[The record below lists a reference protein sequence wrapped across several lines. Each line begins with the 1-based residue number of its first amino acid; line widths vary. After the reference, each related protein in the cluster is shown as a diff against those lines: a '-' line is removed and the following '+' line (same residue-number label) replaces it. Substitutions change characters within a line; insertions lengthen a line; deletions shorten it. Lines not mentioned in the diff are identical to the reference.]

1 MVIGFKSSSTTKL
14 NGKELSFVFNNLAM
28 LINSGMSMVKA
39 LEVLCDVTK
48 GNHHKA
54 FCLLYSSIKEG
65 NSFSSSCLAITSEDM
80 YISLLAMGE
89 EMGRLEEVLYKLA
102 VHIEEKES
110 YKNKI
115 IKLSIYPIIL
125 LISTIAV
132 SFFIC
137 FFILPNIV
145 GMFGNTEG
153 SLPAYTKLI
162 LAFVN
167 SLKREPEKVISR
179 MILTTAAIVLT
190 LHWMNNTFYFFSK
203 ATGGIIFRLWEINF
217 LKVLGLSITSG
228 SSIMQ
233 AIGMIM
239 SNEKNPKGKSVLL
252 NINNDIMN
260 GSQLSEAF
268 HKERDISRVII
279 SFIAIGEESGNLDKY
294 LKICQ
299 ELLEKKYY
307 EGLNRYMALLQPL
320 LLVIM
325 GLIIISLIYSVFM
338 PMMNNM
344 YNI

>member
-1 MVIGFKSSSTTKL
+1 MVIDFKNNSTIKL
-14 NGKELSFVFNNLAM
+14 KGKELSFVFNNLAM
-28 LINSGMSMVKA
+28 LQNSGMSLIKA
-39 LEVLCDVTK
+39 LEVLCDITK

-65 NSFSSSCLAITSEDM
+65 NSFSDSCLQITSEEM
-80 YISLLAMGE
+80 YISLLATGE
-89 EMGRLEEVLYKLA
+89 EMGRLEEILYKLA
-102 VHIEEKES
+102 LHIEDKEK

-115 IKLSIYPIIL
+115 IKLSIYPVIL

-145 GMFGNTEG
+145 DMLGDNKE
-153 SLPAYTKLI
+153 SLPVFTKFI
-162 LAFVN
+162 LVSVN
-167 SLKREPEKVISR
+167 SVKKEPIKVISTFFLETSAI
-179 MILTTAAIVLT
+179 ILI
-190 LHWMNNTFYFFSK
+190 LHWINNTFDIFSK

-217 LKVLGLSITSG
+217 LKALGLSITSG
-228 SSIMQ
+228 SSIIQ
-233 AIGMIM
+233 AIGIIM
-239 SNEKNPKGKSVLL
+239 SNEKNPKGKSVLQ

-268 HKERDISRVII
+268 NKERDISRVII
-279 SFIAIGEESGNLDKY
+279 SFIAIGEESGNLEGY
-294 LKICQ
+294 IKICQ

-307 EGLNRYMALLQPL
+307 EGLSRYMALLQPL
-320 LLVIM
+320 LLVLM
-325 GLIIISLIYSVFM
+325 GVIIITLIYSIFM

>member
-1 MVIGFKSSSTTKL
+1 MFIDVKSSGTIKL
-14 NGKELSFVFNNLAM
+14 NGKELSFIFSNLAM

-39 LEVLCDVTK
+39 LEVLCDITK

-115 IKLSIYPIIL
+115 IKLSIYPIVL
-125 LISTIAV
+125 LISTIVV

-145 GMFGNTEG
+145 GMLGNTEG
-153 SLPAYTKLI
+153 RLPSFTKLI

-167 SLKREPEKVISR
+167 SLKREPDKVIYTMS
-179 MILTTAAIVLT
+179 ITTAVIILT
-190 LHWMNNTFYFFSK
+190 LHWMNTSFDIFSK
-203 ATGGIIFRLWEINF
+203 ATGGILFRLWEINF
-217 LKVLGLSITSG
+217 LKILGLSITSG

-233 AIGMIM
+233 AIGVIM
-239 SNEKNPKGKSVLL
+239 SNEKNPKGKSVLQ
-252 NINNDIMN
+252 NINNNILN

-268 HKERDISRVII
+268 DKEREISRVII
-279 SFIAIGEESGNLDKY
+279 SFIAIGEESGNLEKY
-294 LKICQ
+294 IKICQ

-307 EGLNRYMALLQPL
+307 EGLNRYIALLQPV
-320 LLVIM
+320 LLVVM
-325 GLIIISLIYSVFM
+325 GLIIVSLIYSVFM
-338 PMMNNM
+338 PMINNM